1 MCVLIVPAALSAFVV
16 ALPVLAAQASPRLEK
31 GATMQIVT
39 LSEVPQA
46 ARQAQ
51 ALERAAQNHPLG
63 VIVKRTLR
71 GKDSSYETTAL
82 LGSARWFIKVAPD
95 GGVLE
100 RRRVDAAPAPAPAK
114 PRPSPRPSS

>member
-46 ARQAQ
+46 ARQ

-100 RRRVDAAPAPAPAK
+100 RRRVDAASAPAPAK